1 MLYCPNE
8 PRTSQQ
14 CEASGRL
21 LFLKK
26 VQQIMTSN
34 QTEIQASL
42 MAPLMARLTASA
54 AEMREQHLRDLCSG
68 TRDEFSL
75 SLDDLSVD
83 FTRQPVTSSIM
94 QQLCQLAEISGL
106 KDFQQQMMTGQAV
119 NISENRPVLHCDL
132 RAPARLHSDEW
143 QQLSRFADTVR
154 ADEKIRHVINLGIGG
169 SDLGGAMVLK
179 ALAHDCDGPDVYF
192 AGNIDPA
199 ALGDVLKR
207 CTPEHT
213 RIIITSKSFT
223 TAETLMNAAMA
234 RDWLIKAGVDA
245 DAAFIAVT
253 AAPDKARAYGIEGD
267 KIFSFSDG
275 IGGRYS
281 VWSAVG
287 LPVMIAIGAD
297 KFSSFL
303 GGAHAMDQ
311 HVMAAPF
318 ADNIP
323 VIMGLLRVWHR
334 RYFDRSSYAI
344 IPYSERLSRLPAWA
358 QQLEMESNGKR
369 VSRHNEPLDAPAAP
383 LIWGEAGTN
392 AQHSFFQFLHQ
403 GVDEIPLDILLPLSP
418 SNNADDPFWKAH
430 HMTLVANAVAQAEAL
445 AFGTDNLDNPH
456 QHFPGNRPSIVISW
470 EKTTPYALGRLLALY
485 EHVTIVSGFLFG
497 VNSFDQW
504 GVELGKARAIALEE
518 ALKTEGSFRDFS
530 PAAAHL
536 IKRARDI
543 IG

>member
-1 MLYCPNE
+1 
-8 PRTSQQ
+8 
-14 CEASGRL
+14 
-21 LFLKK
+21 
-26 VQQIMTSN
+26 MTSN
-34 QTEIQASL
+34 QTEIQA
-42 MAPLMARLTASA
+42 RLTMSA
-54 AEMREQHLRDLCSG
+54 AEICTQHLRDLCSG
-68 TRDEFSL
+68 TRDELTL
-75 SLDDLSVD
+75 SLDDMSVD
-83 FTRQPVTSSIM
+83 FTRQPVTASIM
-94 QQLCQLAEISGL
+94 QQLCLLAEVSGV
-106 KDFQQQMMTGQAV
+106 KEFQQQMMAGQAV
-119 NISENRPVLHCDL
+119 NISENRPVLHCGL
-132 RAPARLHSDEW
+132 RAPERLQSEEW
-143 QQLSRFADTVR
+143 KQLSGFAETIRADDTV
-154 ADEKIRHVINLGIGG
+154 RHVINLGIGG

-199 ALGDVLKR
+199 ALGDVLKH

-223 TAETLMNAAMA
+223 TAETLMNAALA
-234 RDWLIKAGVDA
+234 RDWFAKAGIDA
-245 DAAFIAVT
+245 DTAFIAVT
-253 AAPDKARAYGIEGD
+253 AAPEKARAYGIESN

-275 IGGRYS
+275 VGGRYS

-303 GGAHAMDQ
+303 RGAHAMDQ
-311 HVMAAPF
+311 HVMTAPF

-323 VIMGLLRVWHR
+323 IVMGLLRVWHR
-334 RYFDRSSYAI
+334 RYLNRSSYAI

-369 VSRHNEPLDAPAAP
+369 VGRHNELLDKPAAP

-403 GVDEIPLDILLPLSP
+403 GIDEIPLDILLPLSP

-445 AFGTDNLDNPH
+445 AFGTDNLDHPH
-456 QHFPGNRPSIVISW
+456 QHFPGNRPSIIISW
-470 EKTTPYALGRLLALY
+470 QRTTPYALGRLLALY

-518 ALKTEGSFRDFS
+518 ALKTDGSFSDFS